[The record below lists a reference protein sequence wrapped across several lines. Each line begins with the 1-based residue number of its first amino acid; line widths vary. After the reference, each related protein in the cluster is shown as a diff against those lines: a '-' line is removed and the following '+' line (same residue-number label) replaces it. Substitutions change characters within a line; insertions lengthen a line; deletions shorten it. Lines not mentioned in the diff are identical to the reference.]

1 MYISVLQRNKKNRK
15 FLHFKRQ
22 VVELYRAEVAQA
34 DHIQHYLY
42 ISLTELRRL
51 NRWYFKHRLAP
62 YLYPY
67 RCYKSMKK
75 HNQDAYVKALER
87 RLAATEEENKLLKLK
102 AEAYQT
108 AIQIAEVQFQIPI
121 LKKSGRSGAPP
132 KRSTNWLVAIPS
144 WAWSSYVDCL
154 G

>member
-1 MYISVLQRNKKNRK
+1 MYISVLQRNKKSRNS
-15 FLHFKRQ
+15 LHFKRR
-22 VVELYRAEVAQA
+22 VVEVYRAEIAQPA
-34 DHIQHYLY
+34 DIQQYLH
-42 ISLTELRRL
+42 ISLTELRSL

-102 AEAYQT
+102 TEAYQT
-108 AIQIAEVQFQIPI
+108 AIQIAEEQFQIPI
-121 LKKSGRSGAPP
+121 LKKSGTKQSI
-132 KRSTNWLVAIPS
+132 N
-144 WAWSSYVDCL
+144 
-154 G
+154 

>member
-15 FLHFKRQ
+15 SLHFKRR
-22 VVELYRAEVAQA
+22 VVEVYRAEIAEPP
-34 DHIQHYLY
+34 DIERHLH

-51 NRWYFKHRLAP
+51 NRWYFKHKLAP

-75 HNQDAYVKALER
+75 HNQDAYVQVLER
-87 RLAATEEENKLLKLK
+87 RLADTEEENKLLKLK

-108 AIQIAEVQFQIPI
+108 AIQIAEQQFQIPI
-121 LKKSGRSGAPP
+121 LKKSGTKQSI
-132 KRSTNWLVAIPS
+132 N
-144 WAWSSYVDCL
+144 
-154 G
+154 

>member
-15 FLHFKRQ
+15 SRHFKRR
-22 VVELYRAEVAQA
+22 VVEVFRAEIAEA
-34 DHIQHYLY
+34 PDIERHLH

-108 AIQIAEVQFQIPI
+108 AIQIAEEQFQIPI
-121 LKKSGRSGAPP
+121 LKKSGT
-132 KRSTNWLVAIPS
+132 KQSTN
-144 WAWSSYVDCL
+144 
-154 G
+154 

>member
-1 MYISVLQRNKKNRK
+1 MYISLLQRNKKSRK
-15 FLHFKRQ
+15 SIPFKRK
-22 VVELYRAEVAQA
+22 VVEVFRAEIAQA
-34 DHIQHYLY
+34 TDIERYLHIPQ
-42 ISLTELRRL
+42 TELRRL

-108 AIQIAEVQFQIPI
+108 AIQIAEEQFQIPI
-121 LKKSGRSGAPP
+121 LKKSGT
-132 KRSTNWLVAIPS
+132 KRSTN
-144 WAWSSYVDCL
+144 
-154 G
+154 

>member
-1 MYISVLQRNKKNRK
+1 MYISVLQRNKKSRK
-15 FLHFKRQ
+15 SLHFKRR
-22 VVELYRAEVAQA
+22 VVEVFRAEIAEAPDIERCLQ
-34 DHIQHYLY
+34 
-42 ISLTELRRL
+42 ISLTELRQL

-75 HNQDAYVKALER
+75 HDQDAYVKALER

-108 AIQIAEVQFQIPI
+108 AIQIAEEQFQILI
-121 LKKSGRSGAPP
+121 LKKSGTKPF
-132 KRSTNWLVAIPS
+132 KN
-144 WAWSSYVDCL
+144 
-154 G
+154 

>member
-1 MYISVLQRNKKNRK
+1 MYISILQRNKKNRK
-15 FLHFKRQ
+15 SLHFKRQ

-34 DHIQHYLY
+34 DHIQHYLH

-75 HNQDAYVKALER
+75 HNQNAYVKALER

-108 AIQIAEVQFQIPI
+108 AIQIAEKQFQIPI
-121 LKKSGRSGAPP
+121 LKKSGT
-132 KRSTNWLVAIPS
+132 KPS
-144 WAWSSYVDCL
+144 SN
-154 G
+154 